1 MKGDD
6 NMLNKIINYNYK
18 DAMIGL
24 LALFV
29 YFFLSLF
36 ETVPLELAGMNINS
50 LSYTVKI
57 IYLIIYEIFTVATI
71 ILIFNKK
78 IKKDFNNIIKNHKE
92 YYSKYFKVWLIGL
105 AVMLLSNAFIIFI
118 LDNEIAGNET
128 TIRSLFEISPI
139 YIYLSSVIY
148 APVVEELIFRQGI
161 RNIFG
166 RNIIFIFI
174 SGVIFG
180 GLHVIGN
187 ITTPSDLLYLIP
199 YSSLGI
205 AFAYMLYKTDNIFV
219 SMGFHFLH
227 NGILISLQFLTLL
240 FA

>member
-1 MKGDD
+1 M
-6 NMLNKIINYNYK
+6 NKTNHYNYK
-18 DAMIGL
+18 DALIGI
-24 LALFV
+24 LALFT

-36 ETVPLELAGMNINS
+36 ETVPLELAGLDINE
-50 LSYTVKI
+50 LSHNVKI
-57 IYLIIYEIFTVATI
+57 VYLIIYEILIMAI
-71 ILIFNKK
+71 ILLIFNKK
-78 IKKDFNNIIKNHKE
+78 IEKDFKDILKYHKE

-105 AVMLLSNAFIIFI
+105 AVMLLSNAFIIFV
-118 LDNEIAGNET
+118 LNNEMAGNET

-148 APVVEELIFRQGI
+148 APIVEELVFRQGI

-166 RNIIFIFI
+166 RNIIFILI
-174 SGVIFG
+174 SGIVFG
-180 GLHVIGN
+180 GLHIIGN
-187 ITTPSDLLYLIP
+187 ITAPIDLLYLIP
-199 YSSLGI
+199 YSSLGV

>member
-1 MKGDD
+1 MF
-6 NMLNKIINYNYK
+6 NKIIHYNYK
-18 DAMIGL
+18 DFLIGFLAIIIYFL
-24 LALFV
+24 L
-29 YFFLSLF
+29 SIC
-36 ETVPLELAGMNINS
+36 ETIPLEIAGVDIDS
-50 LSYTVKI
+50 LSYTIKV
-57 IYLIIYEIFTVATI
+57 IYLIIYEIFIMATI
-71 ILIFNKK
+71 LLIFNKK
-78 IKKDFNNIIKNHKE
+78 IKKDFKDILINHKE

-105 AVMLLSNAFIIFI
+105 AVMLLSNAFIVFI
-118 LDNEIAGNET
+118 LDNNIAGNET

-148 APVVEELIFRQGI
+148 APIVEELVFRQGI

-166 RNIIFIFI
+166 KNILFILI

-187 ITTPSDLLYLIP
+187 ITNPIDLLYLIP
-199 YSSLGI
+199 YSSLGV

-240 FA
+240 FS